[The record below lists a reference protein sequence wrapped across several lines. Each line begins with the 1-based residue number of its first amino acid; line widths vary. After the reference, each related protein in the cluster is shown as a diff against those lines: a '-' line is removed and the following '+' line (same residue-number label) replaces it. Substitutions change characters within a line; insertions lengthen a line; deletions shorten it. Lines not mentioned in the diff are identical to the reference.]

1 MYFTDIN
8 SQQMSS
14 HHISSAFLMN
24 NGLSGLTVNTS
35 KSSHERYD
43 FSLSDSVVSNNT
55 DGGIDVAATSSRYYR
70 YYRYGYGSTI
80 HTLELSRNIISRNGQ
95 MTTTTHQK
103 ASGVNMQVDKS
114 NLLIQNNVIE
124 SNAGGAITLKL
135 DRGSENL
142 SVVVSNNQIEENM
155 GGAAVSLSAAS
166 GTTGPRA
173 SIADNDISHNSGGIL
188 HDTLSITNV
197 AANVSGNTFYSN
209 TARYTVRWQT
219 ASQHSVDNQHCSR
232 NIFYLNVGQKPNERW
247 TILAEGVAASYSGN
261 VFDNPVNTY
270 EMVAGWDQN
279 QNQSNHEA
287 KNNWWGTANLNKAE
301 QKVLDKHDEAFRAN
315 IDITPIKNTN
325 PWSVQTGI
333 FIYICF
339 VVTNNTK

>member
-1 MYFTDIN
+1 
-8 SQQMSS
+8 MSS

-24 NGLSGLTVNTS
+24 NGLSGLMVNTS
-35 KSSHERYD
+35 KSSNERYD

-55 DGGIDVAATSSRYYR
+55 VGGIDVAATSSGDN
-70 YYRYGYGSTI
+70 GYGSTV
-80 HTLELSRNIISRNGQ
+80 HTFELSRNVIARNGQ
-95 MTTTTHQK
+95 LATTTTHLRS
-103 ASGVNMQVDKS
+103 SGVNMQVDKS

-124 SNAGGAITLKL
+124 SNAGGAITLQL
-135 DRGSENL
+135 DRGSEKL
-142 SVVVSNNQIEENM
+142 SVVVSNNQIEANM

-173 SIADNDISHNSGGIL
+173 SIADNDISHNSAGIV

-197 AANVSGNTFYSN
+197 AANVSGNTFYNN

-333 FIYICF
+333 SIYICF
-339 VVTNNTK
+339 VLTNNTK